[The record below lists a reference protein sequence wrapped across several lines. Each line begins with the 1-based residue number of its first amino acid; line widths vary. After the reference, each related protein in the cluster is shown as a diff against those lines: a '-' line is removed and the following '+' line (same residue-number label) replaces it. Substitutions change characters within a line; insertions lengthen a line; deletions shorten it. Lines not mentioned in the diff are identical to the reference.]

1 MLIAL
6 KKRLA
11 SIDYTRK
18 LKVVHKYNKLKIF
31 SKQENVEKWLKD

>member
-11 SIDYTRK
+11 LINYAKK
-18 LKVVHKYNKLKIF
+18 LKVVHKYNKLKTY
-31 SKQENVEKWLKD
+31 SKKELVKK

>member
-11 SIDYTRK
+11 LTDYAKK
-18 LKVVHKYNKLKIF
+18 LEVIYKYNKLKTY
-31 SKQENVEKWLKD
+31 SKRETVEK